1 MSDIK
6 ALSKSDLYLQNLD
19 IDKLVDS
26 VKSNLDC
33 PIKMAEAIAKHIS
46 SKIYLEIVCEEEDM
60 MDYLDQ
66 LESQL
71 QIHNYSDETIH

>member
-1 MSDIK
+1 MKQINK
-6 ALSKSDLYLQNLD
+6 LTKSDNYL
-19 IDKLVDS
+19 KTVDMEQLARS
-26 VKSNLDC
+26 VESSLNC
-33 PIKMAEAIAKHIS
+33 PPKVANAIAKLIS
-46 SKIYLEIVCEEEDM
+46 AKIYLEIVCEEEDM

>member
-33 PIKMAEAIAKHIS
+33 PITMAEAIAKLIS
-46 SKIYLEIVCEEEDM
+46 AKIYLEIVCEEEDM

>member
-19 IDKLVDS
+19 IDKLVDT

-33 PIKMAEAIAKHIS
+33 PIKMAEAIAKLIS
-46 SKIYLEIVCEEEDM
+46 AKIYLEIVCEEEDM

>member
-33 PIKMAEAIAKHIS
+33 PIKMAEAIAKLIS
-46 SKIYLEIVCEEEDM
+46 ARIYLEIVCEEEDM

>member
-6 ALSKSDLYLQNLD
+6 ALSKSERYLQNLD

-33 PIKMAEAIAKHIS
+33 TIKMAEAIAKLIS
-46 SKIYLEIVCEEEDM
+46 AKIYLEIVCEEEDM

-71 QIHNYSDETIH
+71 QIHKYSDETIH